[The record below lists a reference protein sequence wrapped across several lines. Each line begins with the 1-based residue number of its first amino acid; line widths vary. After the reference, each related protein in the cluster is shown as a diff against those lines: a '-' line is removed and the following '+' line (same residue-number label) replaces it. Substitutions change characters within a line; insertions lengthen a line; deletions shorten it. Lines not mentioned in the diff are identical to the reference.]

1 MLAATLTMSSVISFA
16 PFRAQVY
23 ASPEPQRGFS
33 PEQVRALRE
42 LAPKLS
48 RLDIDRNGV
57 PSWML
62 GDLGA
67 ATGDSN
73 AAALEAMRRLAPAFR
88 MTADDSFDVR
98 KSERDEEGQ
107 THVRLRQRYRDLLV
121 VDHEVIVHLD
131 DDKVVG
137 VNGHFTADINVGST
151 ASLTAE
157 TALAIARRSL
167 SSSAVS
173 ELSAPELVVFV
184 TPDNIPH
191 LAWRQ
196 KVTYND
202 AEGLQRDWIFADAR
216 IGQLLGRHSL
226 INTAKF
232 RKIYDGN
239 QQCLTSLN
247 QLPGTFLFDENVSIL
262 QLFYASAS
270 AKGAFSGTGR
280 TYDFYKQVFGRDSY
294 DGAGSPLVSSI
305 HMEFQG
311 NNGCTPN
318 NASWIGDAEQMAYGD
333 GDGTTFDILS
343 KGLDVTAHE
352 LTHGVTQFTA
362 MLDYLNEPGAINEA
376 TSDILGESVEY
387 FINGTADWKL
397 GEDVYTPNTAGDA
410 LRYMNNPGLDD
421 PQVPDGA
428 PYYFVSSRD
437 YYPDRYTGTYDHGGV
452 HFNSGIANLA
462 FYLLSVGGTHPNN
475 KTNVVVPA
483 IGIEQARNIWYRAL
497 RDFMNPTDGFE
508 DARKATAQAASAIY
522 ACKAIQPAIIDAVH
536 KAWDAVGAPDTS
548 QNGWAILGLSPSPP
562 DDTSPCIYISP
573 SYNLLLNPTF
583 TKGAIIWKA
592 SAGVITSSSGQP
604 AHDFLGVWKAWLC
617 GQGTAQTDTLYQ
629 QVTIPSV
636 ATMSTLSF
644 WLHIDTAETT
654 TTTAYDT
661 LQVQL
666 RDAANNVL
674 ATLATYSN
682 IDKNNGYALK
692 TFDVTSYAGQTL
704 RVYFKGVEDSSN
716 QTSFVVDD
724 MALAVK

>member
-1 MLAATLTMSSVISFA
+1 
-16 PFRAQVY
+16 
-23 ASPEPQRGFS
+23 
-33 PEQVRALRE
+33 
-42 LAPKLS
+42 
-48 RLDIDRNGV
+48 
-57 PSWML
+57 ML
-62 GDLGA
+62 GDLGD
-67 ATGDSN
+67 ATSDPN
-73 AAALEAMRRLAPAFR
+73 AAGLEAMRRLAPAFR

-98 KSERDEEGQ
+98 KAERDEEGR
-107 THVRLRQRYRDLLV
+107 THVRLQQRYHDLLV
-121 VDHEVIVHLD
+121 VGREVIVHLEG
-131 DDKVVG
+131 DKVIG
-137 VNGHFTADINVGST
+137 VNGHFVADINVGST
-151 ASLTAE
+151 PSLTGE

-167 SSSAVS
+167 SSSGVS

-226 INTAKF
+226 INTARF

-239 QQCLTSLN
+239 QQCLTFLN
-247 QLPGTFLFDENVSIL
+247 QLPGTFLFDENVSIV

-280 TYDFYKQVFGRDSY
+280 TYDFYKQVLGRDSY
-294 DGAGSPLVSSI
+294 DAAGSPLVSSI
-305 HMEFQG
+305 HMEFQA

-318 NASWIGDAEQMAYGD
+318 NAAWIEDAEQMVYGD

-343 KGLDVTAHE
+343 KGLDVTGHE

-362 MLDYLNEPGAINEA
+362 MLDYLDESGAINEA

-387 FINGTADWKL
+387 FINGTTDWKL
-397 GEDVYTPNTAGDA
+397 GEDVYTPNTTGDA
-410 LRYMNNPGLDD
+410 LRYMYNPPLDD
-421 PQVPDGA
+421 PQYSDPD
-428 PYYFVSSRD
+428 YVSRD
-437 YYPDRYTGTYDHGGV
+437 YYPDRYIGTKDHGGV

-508 DARKATAQAASAIY
+508 DARKATAQAALAIY
-522 ACKAIQPAIIDAVH
+522 SCKVIQPAIIDAVH
-536 KAWDAVGAPDTS
+536 KAWDAVGVPDTS
-548 QNGWAILGLSPSPP
+548 QNGWAMLGLSPPP
-562 DDTSPCIYISP
+562 PGDTSPCIYISP
-573 SYNLLLNPTF
+573 SYNLLLNPSF

-592 SAGVITSSSGQP
+592 SAGVITNSSGQP

-636 ATMSTLSF
+636 ATMATLSF

-654 TTTAYDT
+654 TTTVHDT
-661 LQVQL
+661 LDVQL
-666 RDAANNVL
+666 RDSANNVV

-682 IDKNNGYALK
+682 LDKNNGYAFK

-704 RVYFKGVEDSSN
+704 RVYFKGVENSSN

-724 MALAVK
+724 TALAVK